1 MTPPI
6 QAEPTAKRRAA
17 PIAIGSLWRARCLD
31 AAVDDGVSAF
41 ACLVEDAHCAQA
53 VGHLL
58 GEPALDRGCLGEL
71 GGVEDLGQAG
81 RKRAGGSIWAGDAYA
96 PFDRD
101 EPAPVHD
108 PAVPAECLA
117 LAVDAKLGLV
127 GEDHFELEA
136 RAAE

>member
-17 PIAIGSLWRARCLD
+17 PIAIGSLWRAWCLD

-58 GEPALDRGCLGEL
+58 GEPALDRGCLGKL
-71 GGVEDLGQAG
+71 GGSRRAASSGQAM
-81 RKRAGGSIWAGDAYA
+81 RTHRSTETSRRPSTTQPCRRNAW
-96 PFDRD
+96 PWR
-101 EPAPVHD
+101 
-108 PAVPAECLA
+108 
-117 LAVDAKLGLV
+117 
-127 GEDHFELEA
+127 
-136 RAAE
+136 